1 MKKQLM
7 WFPALAFALTL
18 GGQAAFYANE
28 LPATE
33 LHASW
38 KFKPTSIAEA
48 TDFAENIVQAE
59 VVSVQRGADIVTA
72 APGEPNN
79 EDRIPTQV
87 VTVKVLDSL
96 KGSHNVGDSIQL
108 FQTGGLQMPETLTS
122 EPSKDQVRIQA
133 KKVVLE
139 GDPLYIVGDQHLLML
154 DRGIRGLEKTIAP
167 QGRFKIER
175 NNTLT
180 PTVDDEVTAPVRGK
194 SLSEVQRS
202 VPSLQK
208 RGAATR

>member
-1 MKKQLM
+1 M
-7 WFPALAFALTL
+7 
-18 GGQAAFYANE
+18 
-28 LPATE
+28 
-33 LHASW
+33 
-38 KFKPTSIAEA
+38 
-48 TDFAENIVQAE
+48 
-59 VVSVQRGADIVTA
+59 
-72 APGEPNN
+72 
-79 EDRIPTQV
+79 
-87 VTVKVLDSL
+87 
-96 KGSHNVGDSIQL
+96 
-108 FQTGGLQMPETLTS
+108 
-122 EPSKDQVRIQA
+122 
-133 KKVVLE
+133 
-139 GDPLYIVGDQHLLML
+139 GDQHLLML